1 MKRIGPL
8 GSTTLGAYLVL
19 IGIAPYVPL
28 LGLGLLTSALAIAA
42 GVLILMGR

>member
-8 GSTTLGAYLVL
+8 GSTVLGAYLIL
-19 IGIAPYVPL
+19 IGIAPYLPL
-28 LGLGLLTSALAIAA
+28 MGLGVLISALAIAA